1 MGGDNGAADGE
12 EGEALPEPPG
22 KKRRKGAAEEGDED
36 EEGAAG
42 DKEGAAP
49 ETPWC

>member
-22 KKRRKGAAEEGDED
+22 KKRRKGAAEEGA
-36 EEGAAG
+36 EELP
-42 DKEGAAP
+42 EVAAP
-49 ETPWC
+49 GRR